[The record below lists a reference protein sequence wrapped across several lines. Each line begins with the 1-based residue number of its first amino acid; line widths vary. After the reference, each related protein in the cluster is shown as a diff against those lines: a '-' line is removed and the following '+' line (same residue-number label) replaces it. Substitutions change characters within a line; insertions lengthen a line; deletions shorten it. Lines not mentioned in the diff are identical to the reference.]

1 MKCRLDVYH
10 NALVLHTLD
19 GGKITTKIVSA
30 RDLTLAILRNVPLT
44 SNILPPDALWWAQG
58 KNGIEVGIWRSPR
71 VWPVAVMV
79 EAFKP
84 PLRMRLPMPGL
95 IFVCSPGRPPRV
107 YAAKKRP
114 TRELDTVYHAPLFN
128 IFDDGRT
135 CPGTHHYPE
144 KVGEVPESFFA
155 SFFTREAAA
164 YNRSQKYPNDL
175 FKLWEELDGKA
186 RYPLKDLVPIGPL
199 GDIMR

>member
-1 MKCRLDVYH
+1 MCRLDLYH
-10 NALVLHTLD
+10 DAAVLYTLD
-19 GGKITTKIVSA
+19 KGVITSRVVSA
-30 RDLTLAILRNVPLT
+30 RDITLAILSSVPLQ
-44 SNILPPDALWWAQG
+44 SAILPENALWWAQG
-58 KNGIEVGIWRSPR
+58 KKGIEVGIWRPPK

-84 PLRMRLPMPGL
+84 PLRLRLPMPGL
-95 IFVCSPGRPPRV
+95 IFVCSRGRPPRV

-128 IFDDGRT
+128 IFSDGRT

-144 KVGEVPESFFA
+144 KVGEIPESFFA
-155 SFFTREAAA
+155 SFFTREAQA
-164 YNRSQKYPNDL
+164 YGRSRKYPDDL
-175 FKLWEELDGKA
+175 FKLWQELDGKA
-186 RYPLKDLVPIGPL
+186 RYPVKDLVPIGPV